1 MEGVLV
7 PYFSISSPSSGN
19 ATQLQGRAVS
29 STAPT
34 GSQVLAWNGSAW
46 APATGVTGLTGATGP
61 AGYDGAKVLS
71 GSGAPSSLV
80 GASGDFWV
88 DTTNGRLY
96 GPKSSGAW
104 GTPLQLTSGPAGP
117 TGPSGVNG
125 SPGTAGSI
133 GATGPTGAS
142 ITGPTGAAGA
152 TAIGGNGSP
161 LSSVG
166 KNGDW
171 YIDVAAGALYG
182 PKAAGAWGGVAVSL
196 KGTTGPTGS
205 PQAPGVRYYSG
216 TTSETLALESAA
228 THVFAKSTGVSATLP
243 TGVTGSAF
251 RILNAGPAAITISH
265 PTLTYSLAAPNET
278 IVVWTGAA
286 WTNPWTR

>member
-1 MEGVLV
+1 M

-29 STAPT
+29 SAVPT

-61 AGYDGAKVLS
+61 GGYDGAKWLS
-71 GSGAPSSLV
+71 GAGAPASNV
-80 GASGDFWV
+80 GSSGDFWL

-96 GPKSSGAW
+96 GPKASGSW
-104 GTPLQLTSGPAGP
+104 GSPLQLQSGAAGP

-142 ITGPTGAAGA
+142 VTGPSGAAGA
-152 TAIGGNGSP
+152 TQLGGNGVPTSGT
-161 LSSVG
+161 G

-171 YIDVAAGALYG
+171 YVDAASGRYYG
-182 PKAAGAWGGVAVSL
+182 PKAAGAWPASGLSL
-196 KGTTGPTGS
+196 KGATGPAGAA
-205 PQAPGVRYYSG
+205 PPPGVRYYSG
-216 TTSETLALESAA
+216 STSETLALESAA
-228 THVFAKSTGVSATLP
+228 THVFGKSTGVSATLP

-251 RILNAGPAAITISH
+251 RIVNAGPASITISH
-265 PTLTYSLAAPNET
+265 PTLTYSLAAPSET

-286 WTNPWTR
+286 WANPWTR